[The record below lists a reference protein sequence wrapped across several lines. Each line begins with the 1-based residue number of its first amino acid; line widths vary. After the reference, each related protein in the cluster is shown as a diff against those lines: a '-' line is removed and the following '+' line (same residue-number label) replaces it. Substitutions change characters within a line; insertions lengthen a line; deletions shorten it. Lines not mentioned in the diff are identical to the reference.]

1 MALAASMM
9 LFASVIAHEMSHS
22 LVALRY
28 GIPVRSITL
37 FMFGGA
43 AHISREAPRPG
54 MELLIALAGPVC
66 SVLLAL
72 LFLGA
77 GFLVERYSVHV
88 AVMMSWLFLMNMAL
102 GIFNLIPGFPL
113 DGGRVLRAAIWA
125 VSGNYAAAT
134 RVATM
139 GGYATALLLMAL
151 GAYVFMVS
159 RSALQGAW
167 LALVGWF
174 LFQAAF
180 MSYRQHRQRRRL
192 EGLTAR
198 ELIPG
203 FPLDGGRVLRA
214 AIWAVSGNYATATRV
229 ATMGG
234 YASSICRAAL
244 DGAGR
249 VCVHGESQRAAGR
262 VACPGGVVPVP
273 GRVHELPPAPSA
285 AAAIEGLTA
294 RELMSTALPEV
305 SPDASIRELIESGAL
320 RDRRGLVV
328 VEDERTVGLVAAAS
342 VGKMSRRARAAAQ
355 VLRHGDQLSQAER
368 VMSPV
373 DRATARWRRT
383 TTASECWRTYHPCW
397 RTRETGEV
405 VLAVVESGEL
415 VGVITPESVMRR

>member
-1 MALAASMM
+1 MCRLVGIPLRLHYSWFLVLLLFTYSLATFLGGLRPWWSIEVRWGMALAASMM
-9 LFASVIAHEMSHS
+9 LFASVIAHELSHS

-28 GIPVRSITL
+28 GIRVRAITL

-77 GFLVERYSVHV
+77 GYLVERFSVHV

-125 VSGNYAAAT
+125 VSGNYATAT

-139 GGYATALLLMAL
+139 GGYATALLLMVL
-151 GAYVFMVS
+151 GVYVFMVS

-198 ELIPG
+198 
-203 FPLDGGRVLRA
+203 A
-214 AIWAVSGNYATATRV
+214 
-229 ATMGG
+229 
-234 YASSICRAAL
+234 
-244 DGAGR
+244 
-249 VCVHGESQRAAGR
+249 
-262 VACPGGVVPVP
+262 
-273 GRVHELPPAPSA
+273 
-285 AAAIEGLTA
+285 
-294 RELMSTALPEV
+294 LMSTALPEV

-328 VEDERTVGLVAAAS
+328 VEDGRAVGLLAAAS
-342 VGKMSRRARAAAQ
+342 VGKMSRRARQSAQ
-355 VLRHGDQLSQAER
+355 VRHVMLALER
-368 VMSPV
+368 VESVAPDDDS
-373 DRATARWRRT
+373 DRVLEALED
-383 TTASECWRTYHPCW
+383 S
-397 RTRETGEV
+397 ETG
-405 VLAVVESGEL
+405 VLAVMDSGEL
-415 VGVITPESVMRR
+415 VGVITPEDVMRR

>member
-1 MALAASMM
+1 MRGSFEVGKLMGIPLRLHFSWFLVLLLFTYSLAMFLGGIRPWWSVTERWGVALAASTM
-9 LFASVIAHEMSHS
+9 LFVSVIAHELSHS
-22 LVALRY
+22 LVAMRY
-28 GIPVRSITL
+28 GIRVKAITL

-77 GFLVERYSVHV
+77 GYLVERFSVHV

-113 DGGRVLRAAIWA
+113 DGGRVLRAVIWA

-139 GGYATALLLMAL
+139 GGYATALLLVGL
-151 GAYVFMVS
+151 GVFVFIVS
-159 RSALQGAW
+159 RNALQGMW

-192 EGLTAR
+192 EG
-198 ELIPG
+198 
-203 FPLDGGRVLRA
+203 V
-214 AIWAVSGNYATATRV
+214 
-229 ATMGG
+229 
-234 YASSICRAAL
+234 
-244 DGAGR
+244 
-249 VCVHGESQRAAGR
+249 
-262 VACPGGVVPVP
+262 
-273 GRVHELPPAPSA
+273 
-285 AAAIEGLTA
+285 TA
-294 RELMSTALPEV
+294 RELMSTTVPEV
-305 SPDASIRELIESGAL
+305 SPDASVQGLIDSGAL
-320 RDRRGLVV
+320 RRDRRGLVV
-328 VEDERTVGLVAAAS
+328 VEDGRAVGLLAAAS
-342 VGKMSRRARAAAQ
+342 VGKVSRRARAAAR
-355 VLRHGDQLSQAER
+355 VRH

-373 DRATARWRRT
+373 DH
-383 TTASECWRTYHPCW
+383 ASSVAPDDGSERVLEALEET
-397 RTRETGEV
+397 ETGM
-405 VLAVVESGEL
+405 LAVMESGEL